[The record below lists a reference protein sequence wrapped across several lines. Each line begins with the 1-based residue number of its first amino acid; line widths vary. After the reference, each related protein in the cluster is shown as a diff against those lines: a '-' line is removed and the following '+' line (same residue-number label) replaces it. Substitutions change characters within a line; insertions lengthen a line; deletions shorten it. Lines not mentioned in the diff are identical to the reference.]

1 LPVLSEVRAVLVGA
15 VSPPE
20 DSFRVR
26 VLNPD
31 GTPAPDTEL
40 IAVPKRPDILTT
52 FYTSRTDQRGV
63 AIGWDTKNI
72 ATELTRIDIIRENSP
87 LPDGQ
92 YLIFAWA
99 RNRYGFADNVP
110 VQRNVT
116 LTIRMAERPGDR
128 PPTFRL
134 TAETASDWTSAML
147 AGLTDSIGR
156 WVASLAMPWDI
167 VAVQAAGR
175 TVYVTIRPKITASWV
190 ASGIV
195 VAVILALIIALALV
209 LKWVFDDISEKLG
222 PTGGFLFLLL
232 LGAAAL
238 AVIVGGLAFAVSET
252 KPTTA
257 KLPPPPPPPPP
268 R

>member
-1 LPVLSEVRAVLVGA
+1 LPILSEVRAVLVGA
-15 VSPPE
+15 VSPSE
-20 DSFRVR
+20 DSFKVR

-31 GTPAPDTEL
+31 GTPATNTEL

-63 AIGWDTKNI
+63 AAGWDTKNI
-72 ATELTRIDIIRENSP
+72 VTELTRIDIIRENNP

-110 VQRNVT
+110 AQRNVT
-116 LTIRMAERPGDR
+116 LNIRMAERPGDR

-134 TAETASDWTSAML
+134 TVETASDWTSAML
-147 AGLTDSIGR
+147 A
-156 WVASLAMPWDI
+156 MPWDI
-167 VAVQAAGR
+167 VAVQAVGR

-190 ASGIV
+190 AAGV
-195 VAVILALIIALALV
+195 VIAVILALIIALALV
-209 LKWVFDDISEKLG
+209 LKWTFDDISEKLG
-222 PTGGFLFLLL
+222 PGGGLLFLLI
-232 LGAAAL
+232 LGAAV
-238 AVIVGGLAFAVSET
+238 AVPVIIGIGLATMRERR
-252 KPTTA
+252 
-257 KLPPPPPPPPP
+257 PPPPPP

>member
-20 DSFRVR
+20 DSFKVR

-52 FYTSRTDQRGV
+52 FYTSRTGQSGIAV
-63 AIGWDTKNI
+63 GWDTKNI
-72 ATELTRIDIIRENSP
+72 VTELTRIDIIRENSP

-110 VQRNVT
+110 AQRNVT

-190 ASGIV
+190 AAGV
-195 VAVILALIIALALV
+195 VIAVILALIIALALV
-209 LKWVFDDISEKLG
+209 LKWTFDDISERLG
-222 PTGGFLFLLL
+222 PGGGLLFLLI
-232 LGAAAL
+232 LGAAVVVP
-238 AVIVGGLAFAVSET
+238 VIIGIGL
-252 KPTTA
+252 TTMRERR
-257 KLPPPPPPPPP
+257 PPPPPP